1 MVLQSWSKTG
11 SGSPL
16 QAPIQVT
23 SIALIGF
30 GIRTM
35 TEMAYL
41 SDVIGTRELTTAAL
55 LMLCLGTCTFT
66 STPLGLFSVITK
78 QNTMMLT
85 HMVLIFFVGLLSAVC
100 AWLGFNL
107 NSEVNSGVV
116 LHWMNISFLNEYG
129 NPEAVALTQ
138 SWDEMQRKFTC
149 CGITDEKNSSEWLTT
164 HWFIAYE
171 TYNLRIIFI
180 MAEAAGSDKLLC
192 NLRNCPLQ
200 EFGSNLRR
208 FLNHHRALRFCNSFL
223 TNFPED
229 GVLNDDQRTC
239 IAASYMCSEANERLA
254 NEEACQGRG
263 SASTSK
269 ETYMHTK
276 GCYAPLAAELHH
288 HIKCIIFAS
297 LLTCVISFLSTCV
310 WYALHESS
318 FNSQNYA
325 EVLLA
330 VK

>member
-1 MVLQSWSKTG
+1 MRTERDTARLIRCGALMLSSFT
-11 SGSPL
+11 L
-16 QAPIQVT
+16 VT

-171 TYNLRIIFI
+171 TWPRPRVPISCC
-180 MAEAAGSDKLLC
+180 ATCETVHS
-192 NLRNCPLQ
+192 
-200 EFGSNLRR
+200 
-208 FLNHHRALRFCNSFL
+208 RFCNSFL